1 VSEGRVA
8 GKVALV
14 SGGAKGIGAAC
25 ARRFAEEGA
34 RVAIGDIDVP
44 EGEHLVAE
52 LTNKGLEAMFVEL
65 DVASEDAWVGA
76 IEAVCAR
83 FGDLNILVNNAGI
96 AMLDSLSEITAD
108 QWRHIHSINVDG
120 VFFGTKH
127 AVPAMAASG
136 GGSIINMSSVLGLVG
151 EATMIA
157 YSTTKGAVRNFTKA
171 AALECG
177 AAGNGVRVNSVHPA
191 YIRTPMVEAYA
202 ELLGT
207 REEGLA
213 ILGARHPLGRIGEVE
228 DVANGVLYLASD
240 ESSFVT
246 GAELVID
253 GGFTAT

>member
-1 VSEGRVA
+1 MPKGRVA

-14 SGGAKGIGAAC
+14 TGGAKGIGLAC
-25 ARRFAEEGA
+25 ARRLAEEGA
-34 RVAIGDIDVP
+34 LVAIGDIDEG
-44 EGEHLVAE
+44 EGEHAAAE
-52 LTNKGLEAMFVEL
+52 LEAQGAAAMFMPL
-65 DVASEDAWVGA
+65 DVTDEEAWIATIKEVT
-76 IEAVCAR
+76 AR
-83 FGDLNILVNNAGI
+83 FGRLDILVNNAGI
-96 AMLDSLSEITAD
+96 AVLDSLSEITAEN
-108 QWRHIHSINVDG
+108 WRRIHAINVDG

-202 ELLGT
+202 DTFGT
-207 REEGLA
+207 REDGLA
-213 ILGARHPLGRIGEVE
+213 ILGARHPLGRIGEAE

-240 ESSFVT
+240 EASFVT

-253 GGFTAT
+253 GGYTAT